1 VRKALRTTIAEDKSY
16 FAVADA
22 LRALMKIDRDKMRET
37 LLAALDTPS
46 HEHVI
51 LKAACDGLVDLK
63 ADEAISR
70 LTKKLDGKL
79 RPEERAIVISALAKL
94 KPTDEETLAKLKAQ
108 LNNDR
113 LHVRRAAIETI
124 VSLNNPAGI
133 AWLQEQ
139 RGREEHNRMLRNID
153 EAIDKLKNGQKP
165 VSEVQ
170 REVEELRKK
179 NRELEERLKKVESKS

>member
-1 VRKALRTTIAEDKSY
+1 
-16 FAVADA
+16 
-22 LRALMKIDRDKMRET
+22 MKIDRDKMREM
-37 LLAALDTPS
+37 LLTALDTPS
-46 HEHVI
+46 HDHVV

-63 ADEAISR
+63 ADEAIGR
-70 LTKKLDGKL
+70 LTKKLDSKL
-79 RPEERAIVISALAKL
+79 RPEERAIVIATLARL

-113 LHVRRAAIETI
+113 SPIRRAAIETI

-139 RGREEHNRMLRNID
+139 RGREEHNRMLRTID
-153 EAIDKLKNGQKP
+153 EAIEKLRSGQKP

-170 REVEELRKK
+170 REVDELRKK